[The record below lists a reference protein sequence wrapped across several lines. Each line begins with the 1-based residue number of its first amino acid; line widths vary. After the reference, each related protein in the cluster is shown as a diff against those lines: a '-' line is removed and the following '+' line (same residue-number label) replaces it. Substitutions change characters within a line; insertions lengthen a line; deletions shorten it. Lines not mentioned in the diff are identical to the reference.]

1 MDARLRLIYEYFQ
14 EHHGNLVEDCQQ
26 AIQAIL
32 IAHDAIYVDQDN
44 QVAQEQ
50 LKKSKL

>member
-14 EHHGNLVEDCQQ
+14 EHHGNLAEDCQQ

-32 IAHDAIYVDQDN
+32 IAHDAIYVDEDN
-44 QVAQEQ
+44 QVAQKQANEAR
-50 LKKSKL
+50 